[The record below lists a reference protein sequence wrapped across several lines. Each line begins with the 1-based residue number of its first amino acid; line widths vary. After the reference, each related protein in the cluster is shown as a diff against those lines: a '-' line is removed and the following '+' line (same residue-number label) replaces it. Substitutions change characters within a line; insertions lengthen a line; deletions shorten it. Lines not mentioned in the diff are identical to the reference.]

1 MLLTNFAESRGRGF
15 FAVNVLTM
23 RIKSGFSG
31 ERSLVLPKVIIEN
44 MENDVLTSL
53 LHITDIGYYP
63 KASHHYRR
71 RNPPIGQYVFIYC
84 IDGSGWFELNGVRYD
99 VCANQYFILPAG
111 VPHTYASSD
120 SDPWTIYWAHFGGSE
135 ARHFMPADH
144 APQTIAPGDDS
155 RIENRISLF
164 EEIFNTLNDSFAIE
178 NIRYATS
185 AFHHFLES
193 MRYFRLY
200 RKAGNRKHDADVIE
214 STIHFMGENLERR
227 LTLHEVADYAGLSP
241 SFLSAKFKNRTGYGP
256 LAYFNMMKVRK
267 ACELLDTTPMKLNQ
281 ISSKLGF
288 EDQFYFSRLFSKIM
302 GMAPSA
308 YRGRQKA

>member
-155 RIENRISLF
+155 RIENWLSLF

-214 STIHFMGENLERR
+214 STFILWQRMW
-227 LTLHEVADYAGLSP
+227 
-241 SFLSAKFKNRTGYGP
+241 
-256 LAYFNMMKVRK
+256 
-267 ACELLDTTPMKLNQ
+267 
-281 ISSKLGF
+281 
-288 EDQFYFSRLFSKIM
+288 
-302 GMAPSA
+302 
-308 YRGRQKA
+308 RGV